1 MSYSI
6 LSTIFFLAWLVRF
19 VERVLFHVYEWQLKE
34 YRWDR
39 YRAYLNTRQGVW
51 QLLNPWYWF
60 GLLCFY
66 WLYFFTGTVDQAI
79 MFTALAEAYVIIS
92 GIFALYTIVTKGL
105 RRPDLT
111 GRAVLVTAL
120 SLLIGLPI
128 VITQFSYFEGIITYL
143 PFFVTT
149 IFTPIGSLIVAPFIV
164 ALFVFLSSFPAN
176 YLKRRTIAKAKAK
189 MTSLPNLKVIGI
201 TGSYGKSSTK
211 EFLATIL
218 SVKYKVC
225 KTSANRNS
233 EIGVAQTVLH
243 ELKSEHEVFIVEM
256 GAYRKGEI
264 QAICDIVHPSIGVLT
279 AVSEQHL
286 ALFGSL
292 EETKKAK
299 YELIE
304 ALPEN
309 GIAIFNADNWA
320 TRELAEQRLKPKK
333 LYSIERPADIFATAT
348 TVQPEKLSFSL
359 VVGETKQ
366 HIVVP
371 LLGAQA
377 VSSLLAAITVA
388 YTLGMTL
395 VEVAE
400 ATKAITPLDHT
411 LKPYH
416 HASGALI
423 IDDAYSANPDGVLAA
438 LNHLKLIPRKY
449 KVLVM
454 MPMIELGS
462 AGKDAHRKVGER
474 VGEVCDLAI
483 FTQKNFFGIAR
494 KASKLPDQK
503 FISLSSPKAILNT
516 LAPYLNE
523 NSAILLE
530 NRVPQLLLTNLIIN
544 KESL

>member
-6 LSTIFFLAWLVRF
+6 LSTIFFIAWFVRF

-51 QLLNPWYWF
+51 QVLNPWYWL
-60 GLLCFY
+60 GPLYFY
-66 WLYFFTGTVDQAI
+66 WLYFFGDWSDITMNGAMIVVASS
-79 MFTALAEAYVIIS
+79 EAYVIIS
-92 GIFALYTIVTKGL
+92 GIFVLYTIATKGL

-143 PFFVTT
+143 PFFITT
-149 IFTPIGSLIVAPFIV
+149 IFTPIGSLIVAPIFV
-164 ALFVFLSSFPAN
+164 ALLVFLSSFPAN
-176 YLKRRTIAKAKAK
+176 YFKRRTIEKAKAK
-189 MTSLPNLKVIGI
+189 MASLPNLKVIGI

-218 SVKYKVC
+218 SAKYKVC
-225 KTSANRNS
+225 KTPANRNS
-233 EIGVAQTVLH
+233 EIGVAQTVLR
-243 ELKSEHEVFIVEM
+243 EIKSEHEVFIVEM

-264 QAICDIVHPSIGVLT
+264 KAICDIVHPTIGVLT
-279 AVSEQHL
+279 AVSAQHL
-286 ALFGSL
+286 ALFGSF

-309 GIAIFNADNWA
+309 GIAIFNVDNRA
-320 TRELAEQRLKPKK
+320 TRELAEQTLKPKK
-333 LYSIERPADIFATAT
+333 LYSIERPANIFATAI

-359 VVGETKQ
+359 VIGEAKQ

-388 YTLGMTL
+388 HALGMTL
-395 VEVAE
+395 EEIAN
-400 ATKAITPLDHT
+400 ATKEITPLDHT

-416 HASGALI
+416 HTSGALI

-474 VGEVCDLAI
+474 IGEVCDLTI
-483 FTQKNFFGIAR
+483 FTQKNFFGITR

-503 FISLSSPKAILNT
+503 FIFLSSPKAILNALT
-516 LAPYLNE
+516 PYLNE
-523 NSAILLE
+523 NSVILLE
-530 NRVPQLLLTNLIIN
+530 NRISNTVLKSLLQ
-544 KESL
+544 